1 MSREKRNAF
10 KISIKSDAWRN
21 VGEHTERNDLR
32 YCCAVLRVDSMG
44 KQKYVDSLGVGALN
58 DAPDYGDAKSLRLGL
73 RLQTTSV

>member
-1 MSREKRNAF
+1 
-10 KISIKSDAWRN
+10 
-21 VGEHTERNDLR
+21 
-32 YCCAVLRVDSMG
+32 MG